1 MTTAN
6 ISDTACSTRPRTAFT
21 GRQMLNKVPEITVYF
36 WVIKIL
42 CTTVG
47 ETAADYINSTLGLGL
62 TNTTYIMGALLAVA
76 LVAQFWVRRY
86 IASIYWIAVVL
97 ISVVGTLI
105 TDNLTDNFGVS
116 LVTSTIIFSVAL
128 AATFAVWFGFE
139 KTLSIH
145 TIMTTRR
152 EAFYWLAV
160 LFTFALGTAGGD
172 LLAERLDVGY
182 EASLV
187 IFSGAIILV
196 YFLNYQ
202 FKLNSIVAFWLAY
215 ILTRPLGATLGDFM
229 SQKSKNGG
237 LGLGTQITSLVF
249 LAIIV
254 VVVIFLVVTKVDK
267 QMPQPGIALPPRERG
282 PEERGRVLVV
292 TNKTAA
298 TDALVDAVRDRAAAS
313 PVSFF
318 MLVPNPAHL
327 AFDRASHDTGAGAV
341 LLAEALPALE
351 QATESAIQGR
361 VAASPNAFDDIVAEL
376 NSDDY
381 SEVIIETP
389 PSHMTHWLH
398 IDLPERIQQFGYPV
412 TVVSAADRD

>member
-1 MTTAN
+1 MSHTA
-6 ISDTACSTRPRTAFT
+6 SPATPRVALT

-62 TNTTYIMGALLAVA
+62 TKTTYIMGGLLAVA

-86 IASIYWIAVVL
+86 VASIYWTAVVL

-116 LVTSTIIFSVAL
+116 LVTSTVIFSIAL
-128 AATFAVWFGFE
+128 AATFAVWFAFE

-145 TIMTTRR
+145 TIVTTRR

-187 IFSGAIILV
+187 IFAGAIALV

-229 SQKSKNGG
+229 SQKYKHGG
-237 LGLGTQITSLVF
+237 LGLGTQATSLIF

-267 QMPQPGIALPPRERG
+267 QSPQPGVATPPRERG
-282 PEERGRVLVV
+282 PEEHGQVLVV
-292 TNKTAA
+292 ANKTAA
-298 TDALVDAVRDRAAAS
+298 TTALVNAVRQRAAHGPAN
-313 PVSFF
+313 FF
-318 MLVPNPAHL
+318 LLVPNPAHL
-327 AFDRASHDTGAGAV
+327 AFDRVGTDTSAGTV
-341 LLAEALPALE
+341 LLEEALPVLD
-351 QATESAIQGR
+351 QAIGSTIKGK

-376 NSDDY
+376 NSHEY

-412 TVVSAADRD
+412 TVVIAADHD